1 MITFESSTFNGSESS
16 GVVTVTVI
24 LLEGIV
30 SSKDISVPIT
40 FTKENA
46 TGTMYYLVD
55 RIFNTTVLTCVNV
68 LVTNQ

>member
-1 MITFESSTFNGSESS
+1 MVTFESSTFNGSESS

-46 TGTMYYLVD
+46 TGTMYYKRL
-55 RIFNTTVLTCVNV
+55 IKN
-68 LVTNQ
+68 

>member
-1 MITFESSTFNGSESS
+1 MIAFESSTFNGSESS
-16 GVVTVTVI
+16 GVVTVTVV

-46 TGTMYYLVD
+46 TGTMYYLLD
-55 RIFNTTVLTCVNV
+55 RIFNPTVFTCVNV
-68 LVTNQ
+68 LVANQ

>member
-1 MITFESSTFNGSESS
+1 MAMITFESSTFNGSESS

-40 FTKENA
+40 FTTENA
-46 TGTMYYLVD
+46 TGTMY
-55 RIFNTTVLTCVNV
+55 VLFSRQNF
-68 LVTNQ
+68 

>member
-1 MITFESSTFNGSESS
+1 MIAFESSTFNGSESS

-55 RIFNTTVLTCVNV
+55 RIFNTTVLTCMNL
-68 LVTNQ
+68 LVANQ